1 MKSYIEIKQ
10 CFERACG
17 KSIISLKD
25 MVIEKGFDRRTWG
38 DKAGLEGPS
47 RPRGQQQSW
56 HLVGDVFGNRDCLGV
71 TVQAR

>member
-25 MVIEKGFDRRTWG
+25 MVIEKGFDRRT
-38 DKAGLEGPS
+38 
-47 RPRGQQQSW
+47 
-56 HLVGDVFGNRDCLGV
+56 
-71 TVQAR
+71 